1 MDRTVNYSESNQ
13 TEPLLPAYL
22 PPHEHI
28 EKSAGARKQRSGA
41 SERSAPAGLSC
52 YFLQGRTAL
61 CGSRE
66 ILPCNKV
73 LLTAFLSGKRAV
85 LRGSMT
91 VEAALV
97 LPLFLFFF
105 SNILFFFEMIRLQ
118 SNMLAALHETGTE
131 ISEYAYFYRYGLDD
145 LKEVI
150 GSNEASEDL
159 GSSEAA
165 VGSYG
170 ISLLM
175 SEGYVRSRVNKI
187 LGTGYLDRTCL
198 EGGSGAISYL
208 RSGILAGEEGKDLVK
223 LVADY
228 RVKPLI
234 PMMAP
239 SGFSLQSRYYGHA
252 WVGYDLG
259 AEDAPPDGDPGE
271 ETIVY
276 ITPTGTVYHRT
287 RDCTYLKPSVR
298 AVNASSL
305 RGLRNDSGGKY
316 YPCEACRPAAAGI
329 VYICSDGNRYHGSS
343 TCRSLKRTILEV
355 PLSSVEDHR
364 RACSK
369 CGGG

>member
-1 MDRTVNYSESNQ
+1 MDRTVKYSISNQ
-13 TEPLLPAYL
+13 KGPLLPAYQ

-28 EKSAGARKQRSGA
+28 EKSAGAHRK
-41 SERSAPAGLSC
+41 PAGAFS
-52 YFLQGRTAL
+52 FLHGKTGL
-61 CGSRE
+61 C
-66 ILPCNKV
+66 
-73 LLTAFLSGKRAV
+73 
-85 LRGSMT
+85 GSMT

-150 GSNEASEDL
+150 GSNGMIEGLESKVLE
-159 GSSEAA
+159 SSETPL
-165 VGSYG
+165 GSYG

-175 SEGYVRSRVNKI
+175 SETYVRSRVNSI
-187 LGTGYLDRTCL
+187 LGTGYLDSTCL

-208 RSGILAGEEGKDLVK
+208 RSGILAGEDGRDTVK

-234 PMMAP
+234 PVMAP

-252 WVGYDLG
+252 WVGYGLG
-259 AEDAPPDGDPGE
+259 AEDPASDGIPGE
-271 ETIVY
+271 ETIVF
-276 ITPTGTVYHRT
+276 ITPTGTVYHRA

-298 AVNASSL
+298 AVDASSL

-355 PLSSVEDHR
+355 PLSSVEDHM

-369 CGGG
+369 CGG